1 MNEET
6 SNYQK
11 YKSKNKLKQ
20 IMIKRFQEKL
30 LTILANEDQNTS
42 LLDAGC
48 GEGFISSYIYD
59 QTRIKNITGI
69 DINKDSLAFAR
80 SNNKNIKYK
89 KGDIYKLGFKD
100 KEFDI
105 VITLEVLEHLTNPS
119 QALKE
124 IIRVAKNKIII
135 SVPNEPYFSLGN
147 LLSLKNVKRFGN
159 PPDHI
164 NRWSKDQFVSFIK
177 KEIEDKYQINILTSF
192 PWTIIIIEK

>member
-30 LTILANEDQNTS
+30 LTIFTNEDQNTS

-48 GEGFISSYIYD
+48 GEGFISNYIYD
-59 QTRIKNITGI
+59 QTKIKNITGI
-69 DINKDSLAFAR
+69 DINKDSLAFAK

-100 KEFDI
+100 EEFDI

-164 NRWSKDQFVSFIK
+164 NRWSKAQFVSFIK
-177 KEIEDKYQINILTSF
+177 REIEDKYQINILTSF
-192 PWTIIIIEK
+192 PWTIIIIKK